1 MPLRRGK
8 AEPVVDTYSLV
19 AVANL
24 APVMFRVS
32 DSRVIHAPINKGNG
46 GLGADELSMC
56 GLSTLSRS
64 GPTGADPLGGSMRA
78 CLRIWVGFGT
88 KVLALFVLPPLV
100 SSL

>member
-32 DSRVIHAPINKGNG
+32 DSRVIHVPINKGNG

-64 GPTGADPLGGSMRA
+64 SPTGGRPAGRVNASLSPNLGG
-78 CLRIWVGFGT
+78 IWYKGSG
-88 KVLALFVLPPLV
+88 AICAG
-100 SSL
+100 SLG